1 MRVRT
6 ALTLYLALA
15 LACAVL
21 QVLPVEDQLESARA
35 DLAAEGFEFD
45 ADVRFRY
52 HRYAAC
58 DGMACADVALIG
70 ERRTILLAPE
80 AFESPGQLRATLL
93 EVWERYREPRP
104 GSVPDLARGALRVI
118 RDGERVGVREP
129 YILRR
134 AHHVYRQLYLELP
147 SDEQADL
154 PDPDELQFP

>member
-1 MRVRT
+1 MV
-6 ALTLYLALA
+6 
-15 LACAVL
+15 
-21 QVLPVEDQLESARA
+21 QVLPADVQIESALA

-45 ADVRFRY
+45 SDVRFRY

-58 DGMACADVALIG
+58 DGMACADVGLIG

-118 RDGERVGVREP
+118 RDGYRVGVREL

-147 SDEQADL
+147 GGERADL